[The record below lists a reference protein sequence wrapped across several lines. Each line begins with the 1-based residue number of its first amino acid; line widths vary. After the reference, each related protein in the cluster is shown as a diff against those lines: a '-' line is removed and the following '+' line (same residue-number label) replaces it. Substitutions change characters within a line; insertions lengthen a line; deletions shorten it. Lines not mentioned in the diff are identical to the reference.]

1 MNLQTCC
8 FQAQAYGQQAYSPY
22 DQTHTSQSTT
32 GAAQQQQQLA
42 QYAPTGVPPVAYG
55 QTSYAAQ
62 AYSQQ
67 TGILLYSNQ
76 LFFRSSL

>member
-32 GAAQQQQQLA
+32 GAAQQQQLA

-67 TGILLYSNQ
+67 TGIYYILTNCL
-76 LFFRSSL
+76 FRSSL